1 MSIQIAVRLPDDLV
15 AALDTIVAESDESGR
30 ASVIERALRRE
41 IRRYQAEQDALIL
54 REKGDYDELA
64 EFIARAHASFPA
76 ID

>member
-15 AALDTIVAESDESGR
+15 DALDTMVVESEESGR

-41 IRRYQAEQDALIL
+41 LRRYQAEQDANIL

-64 EFIARAHASFPA
+64 AFITRAQHSFPEL
-76 ID
+76 D

>member
-15 AALDTIVAESDESGR
+15 DALDTMVVESEESGR

-41 IRRYQAEQDALIL
+41 LRRYQAEQDANIL

-64 EFIARAHASFPA
+64 AFITRAQQSFPEL
-76 ID
+76 D

>member
-15 AALDTIVAESDESGR
+15 DALDTMVVESEESGR

-41 IRRYQAEQDALIL
+41 LRRYQAKQDANIL

-64 EFIARAHASFPA
+64 AFITRAQQSFPEL
-76 ID
+76 D